1 MDEAQEIIARIGSE
15 NPPTAAEL
23 TAARKVL
30 AQAMKAARS
39 EATPD
44 LEALTSLRAAYDS
57 VTEALEAAEAAEAEV
72 AAQADALLEGLDD
85 VEDEAPVE
93 ETPAEEPVED
103 EVPEPTAEEVAA
115 SGSPRVLPLNEAL
128 ERFKSR
134 VKVNEPEPAAA
145 REEPTSAT
153 NYSVLL
159 GPSMAEHGTSI
170 DLNTMADQFNKFGRA
185 QRAGAR
191 TNVVTIRTDLGAD
204 RTLTASTSPDKV
216 MELLDAVGSPEAV
229 AAAGGCCVL
238 SENLPESTTPF
249 DASRPIRDS
258 LPSMTVNGAVRWF
271 PPICLPQEGA
281 AVWTCEDDAA
291 VTDDPETW
299 KQCAEVECPEP
310 EEIYLDAIYQC
321 ITIGNF
327 QHRYNPSRWAEI
339 LRALTATKARLS
351 ETHLWAKMLT
361 FATTTH
367 QGNAHGDLYANIV
380 NNVLRAVEEQRQQQ
394 RLLDSVNFR
403 VWLPSWVPTAVSADL
418 LLRRLIET
426 TEVEAANKIER
437 ALAPYGVRVTY
448 SKDLQRFPSPQVS
461 GPWTP
466 YPDPITTIVAPE
478 GFFTFMDGGELNLG
492 TEIRDHDLNR
502 QNKLAAFAETFEG
515 VLGRGCEAKR
525 VEIPVEICDAI
536 EPCIDG
542 PIGS

>member
-1 MDEAQEIIARIGSE
+1 MDEAQEIIARIGTE

-23 TAARKVL
+23 TVARKAL
-30 AQAMKAARS
+30 ALAMKAARS
-39 EATPD
+39 EANPD
-44 LEALTSLRAAYDS
+44 LEVLTSLRAHYDE
-57 VTEALEAAEAAEAEV
+57 VTQALEAAEAAEAEV
-72 AAQADALLEGLDD
+72 AAEADALLEGIEDTEEASAEETP
-85 VEDEAPVE
+85 VEDEASV
-93 ETPAEEPVED
+93 EEPVL
-103 EVPEPTAEEVAA
+103 EEVAA
-115 SGSPRVLPLNEAL
+115 SGKPRVLPLDEVNK
-128 ERFKSR
+128 RFKSR
-134 VKVNEPEPAAA
+134 VQVNEPAPVI
-145 REEPTSAT
+145 EEHTSST
-153 NYSVLL
+153 SYSVLL
-159 GPSMAEHGTSI
+159 GPSMAEHGESI
-170 DLNTMADQFNKFGRA
+170 TLDKMAEQFNKFGRA
-185 QRAGAR
+185 QRLGAR
-191 TNVVTIRTDLGAD
+191 TNVVSIRTDLGAD

-271 PPICLPQEGA
+271 PPICLPQAGA

-310 EEIYLDAIYQC
+310 EEVELDAIYQC

-327 QHRYNPSRWAEI
+327 QQRFNPSRWAEI
-339 LRALTATKARLS
+339 LRALTASKARLS
-351 ETHLWAKMLT
+351 EIHLWAKMLT
-361 FATTTH
+361 FVTTTH
-367 QGNAHGDLYANIV
+367 QGQAHGDLYLNIV

-403 VWLPSWVPTAVSADL
+403 VWLPSWVPTAISADL
-418 LLRRLIET
+418 AVRRLIET
-426 TEVEAANKIER
+426 TEIEAANKLER

-448 SKDLQRFPSPQVS
+448 SKDLHMFPSPQVS
-461 GPWTP
+461 GPWAP
-466 YPDPITTIVAPE
+466 YDDPITTVVAPE
-478 GFFTFMDGGELNLG
+478 GFYTFMDGGELNLG

-525 VEIPVEICDAI
+525 VEIPVEICDATALCP
-536 EPCIDG
+536 EG

>member
-1 MDEAQEIIARIGSE
+1 MDEAQEIIARIGTE

-23 TAARKVL
+23 SAARKVL

-44 LEALTSLRAAYDS
+44 LEVLTSLRAAYDE
-57 VTEALEAAEAAEAEV
+57 VTTALEAAEAAEAEV
-72 AAQADALLEGLDD
+72 AAEADALLEGIDA
-85 VEDEAPVE
+85 EDA
-93 ETPAEEPVED
+93 PAEPEAEPEVEV
-103 EVPEPTAEEVAA
+103 EEPTAEEVAA
-115 SGSPRVLPLNEAL
+115 AGKPRVLPIDEAL

-134 VKVNEPEPAAA
+134 VKVNEPAPLPPVETD
-145 REEPTSAT
+145 TSST
-153 NYSVLL
+153 TYSVLL
-159 GPSMAEHGTSI
+159 GPSMVEHGESI
-170 DLNTMADQFNKFGRA
+170 SLNEMADQFNKYGRA
-185 QRAGAR
+185 QRPGAR
-191 TNVVTIRTDLGAD
+191 TSVVSIRTDLGAD
-204 RTLTASTSPDKV
+204 HTLTASTSPDRV
-216 MELLDAVGSPEAV
+216 MEMLDAVGSPEAV

-249 DASRPIRDS
+249 DASRPIKAS

-271 PPICLPQEGA
+271 PPICLPQAGA

-310 EEIYLDAIYQC
+310 EEVVLDAIYQC

-327 QHRYNPSRWAEI
+327 QQRFNPSRWAEI
-339 LRALTATKARLS
+339 LRALTASKARLS
-351 ETHLWAKMLT
+351 EIHLWAKMLT

-367 QGNAHGDLYANIV
+367 QGQATGSIYLNIV

-403 VWLPSWVPTAVSADL
+403 VWLPSWVPTAISADL
-418 LLRRLIET
+418 SVRRLIET
-426 TEVEAANKIER
+426 TEIEAANKLER
-437 ALAPYGVRVTY
+437 AFASYGVRVTY
-448 SKDLQRFPSPQVS
+448 SKDLHMFPSPQVS
-461 GPWTP
+461 GPFTP
-466 YPDPITTIVAPE
+466 YDDPITTVVAPE
-478 GFFTFMDGGELNLG
+478 GFYTFMDGGELNLG

-525 VEIPVEICDAI
+525 VEIPVELCDALA
-536 EPCIDG
+536 PCAEG

>member
-1 MDEAQEIIARIGSE
+1 MDEVLEIIERIGSD

-23 TAARKVL
+23 SAARKTL

-44 LEALTSLRAAYDS
+44 LEALTSLRAHYDQ
-57 VTEALEAAEAAEAEV
+57 VGEALEVAEAEEAKI
-72 AAQADALLEGLDD
+72 AAEADALLEGLED
-85 VEDEAPVE
+85 VEDEAEETPVE
-93 ETPAEEPVED
+93 EDSAEEI
-103 EVPEPTAEEVAA
+103 EVPEPTAEEIAA
-115 SGSPRVLPLNEAL
+115 SGKPRVLPLNEAL

-134 VKVNEPEPAAA
+134 VKVNEPAPAPQEP
-145 REEPTSAT
+145 ETST
-153 NYSVLL
+153 KYSVLL
-159 GPSMAEHGTSI
+159 GPNMSEHGSSI

-185 QRAGAR
+185 QRPGAR
-191 TNVVTIRTDLGAD
+191 TNVVTIRTDLGPD
-204 RTLTASTSPDKV
+204 HTLTASTSPDRV
-216 MELLDAVGSPEAV
+216 MEMLDAVGSPEAV

-249 DASRPIRDS
+249 DASRPIKNS

-271 PPICLPQEGA
+271 PPICLPQDGA
-281 AVWTCEDDAA
+281 AVWTCADDAA
-291 VTDDPETW
+291 VTNDPATW
-299 KQCAEVECPEP
+299 KQCAEVTCPDP
-310 EEIYLDAIYQC
+310 EEVVLDAIYQC

-367 QGNAHGDLYANIV
+367 QGEAMGSLYLNIV

-403 VWLPSWVPTAVSADL
+403 VWLPSWVTTAIARDL
-418 LLRRLIET
+418 SVRRLIET
-426 TEVEAANKIER
+426 TEIEAANKLER
-437 ALAPYGVRVTY
+437 ALSPYGVRVTY
-448 SKDLQRFPSPQVS
+448 SKDLHMFPSPQVS
-461 GPWTP
+461 GPWAP
-466 YPDPITTIVAPE
+466 YDDPITTVVAPE
-478 GFFTFMDGGELNLG
+478 GFYTFMDGGELNLG

-525 VEIPVEICDAI
+525 VEIPVELCDALA
-536 EPCIDG
+536 PCAEG

>member
-1 MDEAQEIIARIGSE
+1 MDEAQEIIARIGTE

-44 LEALTSLRAAYDS
+44 LEALTSLRAAYDQ
-57 VTEALEAAEAAEAEV
+57 VTVALEEAEAREAELAAE
-72 AAQADALLEGLDD
+72 ADALLEGLDD
-85 VEDEAPVE
+85 VEDAEVEPEVEPEA
-93 ETPAEEPVED
+93 EP

-115 SGSPRVLPLNEAL
+115 AGNPRVLPLNEAL

-134 VKVNEPEPAAA
+134 VKVNEPAPPPAAP
-145 REEPTSAT
+145 ESKT
-153 NYSVLL
+153 NYSVLV
-159 GPSMAEHGTSI
+159 GPSMTEHGDSI
-170 DLNTMADQFNKFGRA
+170 SLDEMAAQFNRYGRA
-185 QRAGAR
+185 QRPGAR
-191 TNVVTIRTDLGAD
+191 TNVVTIQTDLGAD
-204 RTLTASTSPDKV
+204 HTLTASTSPDDV
-216 MELLDAVGSPEAV
+216 MRMLDAVGSPEAV

-249 DASRPIRDS
+249 DASRPLKAS

-271 PPICLPQEGA
+271 PPVCLPQAGA

-291 VTDDPETW
+291 VTADPETW

-310 EEIYLDAIYQC
+310 EEVVLDAIYQC

-327 QHRYNPSRWAEI
+327 QQRFNPSRWAEI
-339 LRALTATKARLS
+339 LRALTASKARLS
-351 ETHLWAKMLT
+351 EIHLWAKMLT
-361 FATTTH
+361 FTTTTH
-367 QGNAHGDLYANIV
+367 QGEAMGSLYLNIV

-403 VWLPSWVPTAVSADL
+403 TWLPSWVTTAVARDL
-418 LLRRLIET
+418 SVRRLIET
-426 TEVEAANKIER
+426 TEIEAANKIER

-448 SKDLQRFPSPQVS
+448 SKDLHMFPSPQVS
-461 GPWTP
+461 GPWAP
-466 YPDPITTIVAPE
+466 YDDPITTIVAPE
-478 GFFTFMDGGELNLG
+478 GFYTFMDGGELNLG

-515 VLGRGCEAKR
+515 VLGRGCDAKR
-525 VEIPVEICDAI
+525 VEIPVELCDALA
-536 EPCIDG
+536 PCAEG

>member
-1 MDEAQEIIARIGSE
+1 METAQEIIARIGTE

-23 TAARKVL
+23 TTARKDV
-30 AQAMKAARS
+30 ASAMKAARS

-44 LEALTSLRAAYDS
+44 LEALTSLRAAYDT
-57 VTEALEAAEAAEAEV
+57 VLQALEAAEAAEAEI
-72 AAQADALLEGLDD
+72 AAEADALLEGI
-85 VEDEAPVE
+85 EDEGTE
-93 ETPAEEPVED
+93 ETPAEETSEEI
-103 EVPEPTAEEVAA
+103 EVPEPTAEEIAA
-115 SGSPRVLPLNEAL
+115 SGKPVRVLPLDEAL
-128 ERFKSR
+128 ARFKSR
-134 VKVNEPEPAAA
+134 VQVNEPAPPEADA
-145 REEPTSAT
+145 SST

-159 GPSMAEHGTSI
+159 GPSMAEHGSSI
-170 DLNTMADQFNKFGRA
+170 SLDDMAEQFNKFGRA
-185 QRAGAR
+185 QRPGAR
-191 TNVVTIRTDLGAD
+191 TNVVTIRTDLGAE

-216 MELLDAVGSPEAV
+216 MEMLDAIGSPEAV

-291 VTDDPETW
+291 VTADPETW
-299 KQCAEVECPEP
+299 KQCAEVVCPEP
-310 EEIYLDAIYQC
+310 EEVALDAIYQC

-339 LRALTATKARLS
+339 LRALTASKARLS

-367 QGNAHGDLYANIV
+367 QGNAHGDIYANIV

-536 EPCIDG
+536 APCIEG

>member
-1 MDEAQEIIARIGSE
+1 MDEAQEIIARIGTE

-39 EATPD
+39 ETTPD
-44 LEALTSLRAAYDS
+44 LEALTSLRAAYDQVS
-57 VTEALEAAEAAEAEV
+57 EALEAAEAAEAQI
-72 AAQADALLEGLDD
+72 AAEADALLEGLDD
-85 VEDEAPVE
+85 VEDAPAE
-93 ETPAEEPVED
+93 DETPAEEEV
-103 EVPEPTAEEVAA
+103 EVPEPTAEEIAA
-115 SGSPRVLPLNEAL
+115 SAGPRVLPLNEAL

-134 VKVNEPEPAAA
+134 VKVNEPAPPPAP
-145 REEPTSAT
+145 EEKSST

-159 GPSMAEHGTSI
+159 GPSMAEHGDSI
-170 DLNTMADQFNKFGRA
+170 SLDEMANQFNKYGRA

-191 TNVVTIRTDLGAD
+191 TSVVTIRTDLGAD
-204 RTLTASTSPDKV
+204 RTLTAATSPDDV
-216 MELLDAVGSPEAV
+216 MRMLDAVGSPESV

-249 DASRPIRDS
+249 DASRPLRNS

-271 PPICLPQEGA
+271 PPVCLPQDGA

-291 VTDDPETW
+291 VTADPETW
-299 KQCAEVECPEP
+299 KQCAEVTCPEP
-310 EEIYLDAIYQC
+310 EEVELDAIYQC

-339 LRALTATKARLS
+339 LRALTASKARLS
-351 ETHLWAKMLT
+351 EIHLWAKMLT
-361 FATTTH
+361 FTTTTH
-367 QGNAHGDLYANIV
+367 QGEAMGSLYLNIV

-403 VWLPSWVPTAVSADL
+403 VWLPSWVPTAVSRDL
-418 LLRRLIET
+418 SVRRLIET
-426 TEVEAANKIER
+426 TEIEAANKIER
-437 ALAPYGVRVTY
+437 ALASYGVRVTY
-448 SKDLQRFPSPQVS
+448 SKDLHMFPSPQVS
-461 GPWTP
+461 GPWAP
-466 YPDPITTIVAPE
+466 YDDPITTIVAPE
-478 GFFTFMDGGELNLG
+478 GFYTFMDGGELNLG

-515 VLGRGCEAKR
+515 VLGRGCDAKR
-525 VEIPVEICDAI
+525 VEIPVEICDALA
-536 EPCIDG
+536 PCADG

>member
-1 MDEAQEIIARIGSE
+1 METAQEIIARIGSE

-23 TAARKVL
+23 TAARKEL
-30 AQAMKAARS
+30 ATAMKAARS
-39 EATPD
+39 ESTPD
-44 LEALTSLRAAYDS
+44 LEALTSLRAAYDE
-57 VTEALEAAEAAEAEV
+57 VTQALEAAEVAEAEI
-72 AAQADALLEGLDD
+72 AAEADALLEGLETEE
-85 VEDEAPVE
+85 VEVVEA
-93 ETPAEEPVED
+93 ETEGVEEPV
-103 EVPEPTAEEVAA
+103 VEEVAA
-115 SGSPRVLPLNEAL
+115 SGKPRVLPLDEAL
-128 ERFKSR
+128 KRFQKR
-134 VKVNEPEPAAA
+134 AKVTEPAPVI
-145 REEPTSAT
+145 EEHTT

-159 GPSMAEHGTSI
+159 GPSMAEHGASI
-170 DLNTMADQFNKFGRA
+170 TLDKMADQFNKFGRA
-185 QRAGAR
+185 QRPGAR
-191 TNVVTIRTDLGAD
+191 TNVITIRTDLGAD
-204 RTLTASTSPDKV
+204 HTLTASTSPDKV

-271 PPICLPQEGA
+271 PPICLPQAGA
-281 AVWTCEDDAA
+281 AIWTCEDDAA
-291 VTDDPETW
+291 VTADPETW
-299 KQCAEVECPEP
+299 KQCAEVVCPEP
-310 EEIYLDAIYQC
+310 EEVELDAIYQC

-327 QHRYNPSRWAEI
+327 QQRFNPSRWAEI
-339 LRALTATKARLS
+339 LRALTASKARLS
-351 ETHLWAKMLT
+351 EIHLWAKMLT

-367 QGNAHGDLYANIV
+367 QGQAHGDLYLNIV

-418 LLRRLIET
+418 AVRRLIET
-426 TEVEAANKIER
+426 TEIEAANKIER

-448 SKDLQRFPSPQVS
+448 SKDLHMFPSPQVS
-461 GPWTP
+461 GPWAP
-466 YPDPITTIVAPE
+466 YDDPITTVVAPE
-478 GFFTFMDGGELNLG
+478 GFYTFMDGGELNLG

-525 VEIPVEICDAI
+525 VEIPVEICDATALCP
-536 EPCIDG
+536 EG